1 MVSSSNE
8 PSSELRAHVI
18 VAITVSELDCFGILR
33 YRIWNNKHLVTQ
45 LCESPVMRVLLIGV
59 VIALTAMAASDA
71 EMAAAKSA
79 DAWLAV
85 VDAGKYAESWDAASA
100 TFQKGVTK
108 DAWVKAVST
117 VRGQVGKIESRKF
130 SVAQA
135 LKDPPNAPPGDYI
148 ILQYISNFSN
158 KNGATE
164 TVVMS
169 LDSDKRW
176 RTSGY
181 FVK

>member
-1 MVSSSNE
+1 VV
-8 PSSELRAHVI
+8 LARRARI
-18 VAITVSELDCFGILR
+18 AILGS
-33 YRIWNNKHLVTQ
+33 VT
-45 LCESPVMRVLLIGV
+45 
-59 VIALTAMAASDA
+59 ALAVFASDEYA
-71 EMAAAKSA
+71 GARKAA

-108 DAWVKAVST
+108 DDWVKAVST
-117 VRGQVGKIESRKF
+117 VRGQLGKFESRKP
-130 SVAQA
+130 SVSQA
-135 LKDPPNAPPGDYI
+135 IKDPPNAPPGDYI
-148 ILQYISNFSN
+148 ILQYVSNFGN

-164 TVVMS
+164 TAVMS
-169 LDSDKRW
+169 LDADKQW